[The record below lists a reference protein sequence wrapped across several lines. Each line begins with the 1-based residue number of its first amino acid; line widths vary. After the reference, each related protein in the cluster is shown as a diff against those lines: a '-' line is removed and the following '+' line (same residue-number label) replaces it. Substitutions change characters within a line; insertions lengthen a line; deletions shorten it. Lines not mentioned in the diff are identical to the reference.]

1 MKHPIFILFAAIAGF
16 TQLASA
22 AEYMTFPSYILEARD
37 SEDQFHAMVGVQDG
51 FPLIVL
57 ERELQPSPKRFVKV
71 KPTTSINNVSVTV
84 GAVEEKWNG
93 NNVVLRAEVAS
104 SEAIDDVYAVLV
116 FTPEGKTNLS
126 CKYTEVGSLTGESQ
140 DLRLRFNSNNLP
152 QSGWT
157 LHFFQAGLEI
167 YNSANPGLRKAA
179 PRQAFALAL
188 SRHMAGAGSGDANPA
203 PFYMPIPAPDPSMLP
218 EGDGPYMVKVKMN
231 ILANGTVDN
240 FMFPDDVSPELQIFL
255 TKRLGEWL
263 FLPRIKEGQR
273 VDQTVVL
280 PVKLR

>member
-1 MKHPIFILFAAIAGF
+1 MKHRLLILITLVAGLA
-16 TQLASA
+16 QLAPA
-22 AEYMTFPSYILEARD
+22 AEYMTFPSYRLEARD
-37 SEDQFHAMVGVQDG
+37 SADQFHAMVGVQEG

-57 ERELQPSPKRFVKV
+57 ERELQQSPKRFVKV
-71 KPTTSINNVSVTV
+71 NPTTSINNVSVTV
-84 GAVEEKWNG
+84 GEVEEKWND
-93 NNVVLRAEVAS
+93 NNVVLRAEVTS
-104 SEAIDDVYAVLV
+104 TEPIDNVYAALV
-116 FTPEGKTNLS
+116 YTPEGKTNLT

-152 QSGWT
+152 KSGWT

-167 YNSANPGLRKAA
+167 YNSGNPDLKKAA

-188 SRHMAGAGSGDANPA
+188 SRHMAGAGTGDANPA

-218 EGDGPYMVKVKMN
+218 EGDAPYMVKVKMN

-240 FMFPDDVSPELQIFL
+240 FMFPDEVSPELQVFL